1 MAVADWYFDFVSP
14 FAYLQSERLASLA
27 PAIRVRYRPI
37 LFAGLLEAY
46 GQKGPAEI
54 PAKRVFTYRFVVWQA
69 RRLGI
74 ALKFPHEHPFNP
86 LPLLRLAIACDC
98 APDAVHR
105 IFRFVW
111 RDGRLP
117 DLPIEW
123 AELVHDLGV
132 ADAKTRIASP
142 EVKDA
147 LRRNTDEAVARG
159 VFGVP
164 TLAIGDALF
173 WGVDATDMAREYAA
187 NGARFVDPEYQRV
200 ATLPEGVQR
209 RAARTDAPK
218 KKTRVV
224 GTAS

>member
-1 MAVADWYFDFVSP
+1 MVAADWYFDFISP
-14 FAYLQSERLASLA
+14 FSYLQSERLAALA
-27 PAIRVRYRPI
+27 PAIRIRYRPV
-37 LFAGLLEAY
+37 LFAGLLEAH

-54 PAKRVFTYRFVVWQA
+54 AAKRVFTYRFVVWEA
-69 RRLGI
+69 RRLDI
-74 ALKFPHEHPFNP
+74 PLKFPHEHPFNP

-123 AELVHDLGV
+123 AELAYDLGV
-132 ADAKTRIASP
+132 PDAQARIADP
-142 EVKDA
+142 AVKDA
-147 LRRNTDEAVARG
+147 LRRNTEEAVARG

-173 WGVDATDMAREYAA
+173 WGLDATDMARDYVAA
-187 NGARFVDPEYQRV
+187 GSRFADPEYARV
-200 ATLPEGVQR
+200 SALPEGVQR
-209 RAARTDAPK
+209 SAVKDAPK
-218 KKTRVV
+218 KPRTRVV

>member
-1 MAVADWYFDFVSP
+1 MVAADWYFDFISP
-14 FAYLQSERLASLA
+14 FAYLQSERLASLS
-27 PAIRVRYRPI
+27 PGIRIRYRPV
-37 LFAGLLEAY
+37 LFAGLLGAH

-54 PAKRVFTYRFVVWQA
+54 AAKRVFTYRFVVWQA
-69 RRLGI
+69 RKLGI
-74 ALKFPHEHPFNP
+74 PIKFPHEHPFNP

-98 APDAVHR
+98 APEAVHR

-123 AELVHDLGV
+123 AELAHDLDV
-132 ADAKTRIASP
+132 PDAQARIAEP
-142 EVKDA
+142 AVKDA
-147 LRRNTDEAVARG
+147 LRRNTEEAIARG

-173 WGVDATDMAREYAA
+173 WGLDATEMARDYAA
-187 NGARFVDPEYQRV
+187 AGNRFTDPEYARV
-200 ATLPEGVQR
+200 ANLPEGVQR
-209 RAARTDAPK
+209 SAVKDAK
-218 KKTRVV
+218 KSKTRVI

>member
-1 MAVADWYFDFVSP
+1 MIAEWYFDFVSP
-14 FAYLQSERLASLA
+14 FAYLQSEQLASLA
-27 PAIRVRYRPI
+27 PGIAVRYRPV
-37 LFAGLLEAY
+37 LFAGLLGAN

-54 PAKRVFTYRFVVWQA
+54 PAKRVFTYRFCVWQA
-69 RRLGI
+69 KRLGI
-74 ALKFPHEHPFNP
+74 ALKFPPEHPFNP

-98 APDAVHR
+98 TPEAVHR

-123 AELVHDLGV
+123 AELVHDLSLPD
-132 ADAKTRIASP
+132 ADRLIATQ

-147 LRRNTDEAVARG
+147 LRRNTDEAIARG

-164 TLAIGDALF
+164 TLALGDALF
-173 WGVDATDMAREYAA
+173 WGADATAMVADYAKA
-187 NGARFVDPEYQRV
+187 GCCFTDPEYARV
-200 ATLPEGVQR
+200 ADLPVG
-209 RAARTDAPK
+209 AARAQPSPAASGK
-218 KKTRVV
+218 RKTRVV